1 MLCASGGVACAGIH
15 RGVSLE
21 AFRKVAAGCLA
32 EFLSRNILHIADFH
46 SRIVRTGGSFVHG
59 DFRKHFAGGKHDF
72 YVFLFLWNFKSV
84 AVVTD
89 EADNQFV
96 GCVDLVYL
104 EIAVHVGN
112 SSDTAVFP
120 IDICTEKRLL
130 VAIDNLED
138 GAANLGFAYC
148 GYCYESN

>member
-1 MLCASGGVACAGIH
+1 M
-15 RGVSLE
+15 
-21 AFRKVAAGCLA
+21 
-32 EFLSRNILHIADFH
+32 HIADFH
-46 SRIVRTGGSFVHG
+46 SRVVRTCSSFVHS

-104 EIAVHVGN
+104 EIAVHVGD
-112 SSDTAVFP
+112 SSDATVFP

-148 GYCYESN
+148 GYCNESN